1 MRALLIAI
9 MICLFAMPASAET
22 WTVEYSRVGD
32 VSFITPV
39 FPPGT
44 YELVKTPDFI
54 PVYLREATIWNF
66 IGMYGGPA
74 AGHPQAALPE
84 SFPTVAFT
92 GLYDVAIVRPLGGG
106 GGNVVATPELAI
118 LRSFTK
124 HIGGKQLHA
133 ALNPPLQR
141 LTAWSAA
148 TLLGASSWGD
158 RIYLPQLTLEVQEWC
173 SGLVQIKWLLVLAVV
188 CLAIGR
194 VPWPW
199 ALGVIV
205 AVPLIG
211 FEVNVLR
218 VVGIGLAYERYGWAV
233 KDWMGWGATIFGV
246 AQVIGLGTMARRI
259 GR

>member
-74 AGHPQAALPE
+74 AGHPQASLPE
-84 SFPTVAFT
+84 SFPQIAFN
-92 GLYDVAIVRPLGGG
+92 GYDVAIVRPLGGG
-106 GGNVVATPELAI
+106 GGSVVATPELAI

-148 TLLGASSWGD
+148 KLLNTD
-158 RIYLPQLTLEVQEWC
+158 YHDYRIYLPQLTLEVQE
-173 SGLVQIKWLLVLAVV
+173 
-188 CLAIGR
+188 
-194 VPWPW
+194 
-199 ALGVIV
+199 
-205 AVPLIG
+205 
-211 FEVNVLR
+211 
-218 VVGIGLAYERYGWAV
+218 
-233 KDWMGWGATIFGV
+233 
-246 AQVIGLGTMARRI
+246 
-259 GR
+259 